1 MKTFDKSRVKAI
13 LFDSGR
19 VLNQPSTG
27 HWFIPPK
34 FFSYVDKHKFDSI
47 KKSRKR
53 EAFSKAYEYIDKQKF
68 ILTEGDEYTH
78 FLEYYK
84 IFSNNLP
91 ELGLTNGDIKSITT
105 DYVYNYEKYT
115 FFEDVPSVL
124 QKLSQSYKLAIVSD
138 AWPSLEGIF
147 INMNLRKYFSSFI
160 ISSQKGI
167 TKPNELMFRL
177 ALQELNL
184 SPKEALFIDDNPKN
198 CEAAIKF
205 GIPSIILCRDL
216 KSYIYTKIKYRNI
229 LVARNLNDIY
239 ALLK

>member
-1 MKTFDKSRVKAI
+1 MKAFDKSKVKAI

-19 VLNQPSTG
+19 VLNRPTTG
-27 HWFIPPK
+27 HWFITPN
-34 FFSYVDKHKFDSI
+34 FFEYVDKQKFDSI
-47 KKSRKR
+47 KKSKR
-53 EAFSKAYEYIDKQKF
+53 NNAFSKAYEYIDKQKF
-68 ILTEGDEYTH
+68 ILTESDEYTH

-84 IFSNNLP
+84 IISNNLP
-91 ELGLTNGDIKSITT
+91 ELDLTNGDIKSITN

-115 FFEDVPSVL
+115 FFQDVQNVL

-184 SPKEALFIDDNPKN
+184 SPEEALFIDDNPKN

-229 LVARNLNDIY
+229 LVVRNLNDIY

>member
-1 MKTFDKSRVKAI
+1 MSNLNKTKVKAI

-19 VLNQPSTG
+19 VLNQSSTG
-27 HWFIPPK
+27 HWFITPN
-34 FFSYVDKHKFDSI
+34 FFKYVDRHKFDSI
-47 KKSRKR
+47 KKSRKK

-68 ILTEGDEYTH
+68 ILTESDEYTH
-78 FLEYYK
+78 FLEFYK
-84 IFSNNLP
+84 IFSDNLP
-91 ELGLTNGDIKSITT
+91 ELGLTKDDIKSITN

-115 FFEDVPSVL
+115 FFEDVPTVL
-124 QKLSQSYKLAIVSD
+124 QKLSQSYKLGIISD

-184 SPKEALFIDDNPKN
+184 SPEEALFIDDNPKN

-205 GIPSIILCRDL
+205 GIPSIILCRDW

-229 LVARNLNDIY
+229 LVSRNLNDIY